1 MRALL
6 SFIVSTALIGSSLLA
21 GVAAAA
27 EPFNQSPQVEDPIHT
42 PAELVESM
50 HSAFGYNHCR
60 AVHAKGVILQGEF
73 TPDSHAKGITKAPH
87 LQGPG
92 SKVTVRFSDFS
103 GVPTIPDNDPMA
115 NPRGMAIR
123 FELPGGASTD
133 LVAHSFNGFPVSN
146 TDDLRDLMLAI
157 AASGPCAA
165 TPTALDRFLELHPT
179 ARAFVAAQK
188 TPASFATISYY
199 GVGSFKFIN
208 AKGEGHYVRYQLVP
222 EAGEQLLTDEEREKQ
237 SANYLMEEIKAR
249 VAGAP
254 PIRFALYAQVA
265 EQGDRINDP
274 SIAWPDNR
282 KRVLLGRLE
291 IKRLTANTADED
303 RRLVFNP
310 SNVPTGIETADMISS
325 FYSKAFRLSAEEV
338 RDVAPVARK

>member
-1 MRALL
+1 MKALL
-6 SFIVSTALIGSSLLA
+6 SFIVSTASLGLSLLA
-21 GVAAAA
+21 GIAAAA
-27 EPFNQSPQVEDPIHT
+27 EPFNWSPQVDDPVHT
-42 PAELVESM
+42 PAEVVESM

-60 AVHAKGVILQGEF
+60 AVYAKGVILQGEF
-73 TPDSHAKGITKAPH
+73 SPDSHAKEITKATH

-92 SKVTVRFSDFS
+92 SKITVRFSDFS
-103 GVPTIPDNDPMA
+103 GVPSISDNDPMA

-123 FELPGGASTD
+123 FELPGGKSTD

-146 TDDLRDLMLAI
+146 TDDLRELMLAL

-165 TPTALDRFLELHPT
+165 TPTALDRFLEFHPT
-179 ARAFVAAQK
+179 ARAFLAAQK

-208 AKGEGHYVRYQLVP
+208 AKGDGHYVRYQLVP
-222 EAGEQLLTDEEREKQ
+222 EAGERLLTDKEREKQ
-237 SANYLMEEIKAR
+237 SANYLMEEIKDR
-249 VAGAP
+249 VAAAP
-254 PIRFALYAQVA
+254 IGFALYAQVA
-265 EQGDRINDP
+265 EHGDRINDP

-291 IKRLTANTADED
+291 IKRPTANTAEED

-310 SNVPTGIETADMISS
+310 SNVPTGIETADMLSS
-325 FYSKAFRLSAEEV
+325 FYSKAFRLSAEDA
-338 RDVAPVARK
+338 RDVAPVARN

>member
-6 SFIVSTALIGSSLLA
+6 SFIVNTTSFGSSLLA
-21 GVAAAA
+21 GVATAA
-27 EPFNQSPQVEDPIHT
+27 EPFNWSPQVDDPIHT

-60 AVHAKGVILQGEF
+60 AVHAKGIIFARRVYAGYPCQRNYQGASSA
-73 TPDSHAKGITKAPH
+73 TAKQ
-87 LQGPG
+87 QGH
-92 SKVTVRFSDFS
+92 VRFSDFS
-103 GVPTIPDNDPMA
+103 GVPTIPDNDSMA

-146 TDDLRDLMLAI
+146 TDDLRELMLAI
-157 AASGPCAA
+157 AASAPCAA
-165 TPTALDRFLELHPT
+165 TPTALDRFLEFHPR
-179 ARAFVAAQK
+179 ARAFLAAQK
-188 TPASFATISYY
+188 TPASFATISYF

-222 EAGEQLLTDEEREKQ
+222 EAGEQLLTDEERKKQ

-249 VAGAP
+249 VAAAP
-254 PIRFALYAQVA
+254 IGFALYAQVA
-265 EQGDRINDP
+265 EHGDRIKDP

-291 IKRLTANTADED
+291 IKRLTANTAEED
-303 RRLVFNP
+303 RTLVFNP
-310 SNVPTGIETADMISS
+310 SNVPTGIETADMLSS
-325 FYSKAFRLSAEEV
+325 FYSKAVRLSAKEE
-338 RDVAPVARK
+338 RDVAPVARN

>member
-1 MRALL
+1 MT
-6 SFIVSTALIGSSLLA
+6 SFGSSLLA

-27 EPFNQSPQVEDPIHT
+27 EPFNWRPQVDDPIHT

-50 HSAFGYNHCR
+50 RSAFGYNHCR
-60 AVHAKGVILQGEF
+60 AINAKGVIFEGEF
-73 TPDSHAKGITKAPH
+73 TPDSHAKQITKAPH
-87 LQGPG
+87 LQGTS

-103 GVPTIPDNDPMA
+103 GVLTIPDNDPMA

-123 FELPGGASTD
+123 FESPGGARTD

-157 AASGPCAA
+157 AASGPCGA
-165 TPTALDRFLELHPT
+165 TPTALDRFLEFHPT
-179 ARAFVAAQK
+179 ARAFLAAQK

-208 AKGEGHYVRYQLVP
+208 AKGEAHYVRYQLVP
-222 EAGEQLLTDEEREKQ
+222 EAGELFLTDQEREKQ

-249 VAGAP
+249 VVGAP
-254 PIRFALYAQVA
+254 VGFALYAQVA
-265 EQGDRINDP
+265 EHGDKINDP
-274 SIAWPDNR
+274 SIAFPDSR

-291 IKRLTANTADED
+291 IKRLTANTAEED
-303 RRLVFNP
+303 RTLVFDP
-310 SNVPTGIETADMISS
+310 SNVPTGIETVDMLSS
-325 FYSKAFRLSAEEV
+325 FYSKAFRLSAEQA
-338 RDVAPVARK
+338 RDVAPVARN